1 MENMLHQISVLV
13 RTGTVAALLAFTI
26 TLATGMGRAIAQ
38 TTSESDAL
46 KSATQLANGIRKMTG
61 AKAPK
66 TPKTSPKTSLPAGDP
81 CTVLS
86 LADVHKFFPNAR
98 AGERS
103 RRLEEYGITEC
114 AWNGPD
120 NQMVL
125 LVQEAYVNTNTTLK
139 DDVRDLAEAVENP
152 LKARS
157 QSSMHNIRIETFPSL
172 GNEAAAVVER
182 ADPKR
187 GMLEDYASI
196 ELRRGPHTLSIES
209 RDLPRRD
216 RAAALKALEEL
227 GHVALKRL
235 Q

>member
-1 MENMLHQISVLV
+1 MIRSARFIRMAFGINGAVS
-13 RTGTVAALLAFTI
+13 ALLIFTI
-26 TLATGMGRAIAQ
+26 TLATGMNHAIAQ

-61 AKAPK
+61 AK
-66 TPKTSPKTSLPAGDP
+66 TPKTRPKTSLPTGDP

-103 RRLEEYGITEC
+103 RRLEEYGTTEC
-114 AWNGPD
+114 TWKGPN
-120 NQMVL
+120 NQVVL
-125 LVQEAYVNTNTTLK
+125 GVQEMYVNTNNTVK
-139 DDVRDLAEAVENP
+139 DDVRASAAMVANP
-152 LKARS
+152 LKP
-157 QSSMHNIRIETFPSL
+157 QSMRNVKIETFPSL
-172 GNEAAAVVER
+172 GSEAAAFVER
-182 ADPKR
+182 LDPKR
-187 GMLEDYASI
+187 GILGDLAYM
-196 ELRRGPHTLSIES
+196 ELRRGPHTLVIGSS
-209 RDLPRRD
+209 DLPRRD